1 MRDYHGEAEVPAL
14 KTTRKYSQVSVRPNE
29 NYEEKHNSGRVQVIR
44 EGFQEVSFK
53 PSPCVMGWSRG
64 EPRGRASLCPSLPSG
79 PRHVTSVKSSYLAS
93 GPQQQAFS
101 NPVSTQTQ
109 EGFF

>member
-29 NYEEKHNSGRVQVIR
+29 NYEEKHNSDRVQVVT

-53 PSPCVMGWSRG
+53 PSPV
-64 EPRGRASLCPSLPSG
+64 
-79 PRHVTSVKSSYLAS
+79 
-93 GPQQQAFS
+93 
-101 NPVSTQTQ
+101 
-109 EGFF
+109 